1 MGYECYKNCP
11 GGWDWNLCVQDNPWT
26 LQNRGKNVFP
36 AHSALPTPRVI
47 DHYLQTEI
55 FSGEKMSPAFRIQYL
70 PWLCSAF
77 AGIHGLQQF
86 WGRHGLPSQILTPL
100 GPSPVLALYPN
111 VTQRRQDSRWSMTA
125 PIKATQIGSALTA
138 PDRKGVLFLIPLFLS
153 LKECS
158 PCVD

>member
-1 MGYECYKNCP
+1 MRLESVCP
-11 GGWDWNLCVQDNPWT
+11 RQHLDSSKQRKKCLSCSPCPPHPQSYRS
-26 LQNRGKNVFP
+26 L
-36 AHSALPTPRVI
+36 S
-47 DHYLQTEI
+47 EI

-86 WGRHGLPSQILTPL
+86 WGSHSLPSQILTPL

-125 PIKATQIGSALTA
+125 PIKATQVGSALTA
-138 PDRKGVLFLIPLFLS
+138 PDIKGVLFLIPLFLS
-153 LKECS
+153 LKECF
-158 PCVD
+158 PRVDSLKCKH